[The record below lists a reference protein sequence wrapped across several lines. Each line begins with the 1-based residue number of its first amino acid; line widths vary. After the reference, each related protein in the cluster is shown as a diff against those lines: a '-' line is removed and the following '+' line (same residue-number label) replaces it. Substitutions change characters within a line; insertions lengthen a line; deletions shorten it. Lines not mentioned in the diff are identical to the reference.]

1 MEMTNGSPLDP
12 STQVFPAHRVVLR
25 HVLKAGTAP
34 EAFASPDTV
43 AVEEP
48 LEIRVRGRSIAITMR
63 TPGSD
68 PDLALGFLLTEG
80 IVKSMEEVVEVEHC
94 TRGEGSWRG
103 NVLNVFLASHVKV
116 DLERLTRHV
125 FSSSSCGLCGKATL
139 DSLEQSLP
147 PLTTSKCFPSDWIAS
162 LPFRLRQGQDLFQ
175 LTGGVHA
182 AGLFTPHREE
192 ALQAEDVGRHN
203 AVDKVL
209 GQAMR
214 LGRLP
219 LADHVL
225 MVSGRLSFE
234 ILQKAWTAGIPCV
247 AAVSAPSSLA
257 IELAERSGQTLI
269 GFLREGCGN
278 IYTHPSRIH
287 P

>member
-1 MEMTNGSPLDP
+1 MEP
-12 STQVFPAHRVVLR
+12 
-25 HVLKAGTAP
+25 
-34 EAFASPDTV
+34 SPDTV
-43 AVEEP
+43 AIEEP

-63 TPGSD
+63 TPGAD

-80 IVKSMEEVVEVEHC
+80 IIHGLEDVVEVEHC
-94 TRGEGSWRG
+94 TRGEGSWKG
-103 NVLNVFLASHVKV
+103 NVLNVFLAAHVKV
-116 DLERLTRHV
+116 DLARLTRHV

-139 DSLEQSLP
+139 DSLEQSLS
-147 PLTTSKCFPSDWIAS
+147 PLPIQESFASDWIAS
-162 LPFRLRQGQDLFQ
+162 LPDRLRQHQELFD

-182 AGLFTPHREE
+182 AALFTPHREE
-192 ALQAEDVGRHN
+192 ALWAEDVGRHN

-214 LGRLP
+214 RNWLP
-219 LADHVL
+219 LAEHVL

-234 ILQKAWTAGIPCV
+234 ILQKAWTAGTPCV

-269 GFLREGCGN
+269 GFLRKGSGN
-278 IYTHPSRIH
+278 IYTHASRIAS
-287 P
+287 